1 MSNSGSFT
9 EFGELVLLVGDFQ
22 VPFGKPNIPSVF
34 KELLNTDKIKTVL
47 CTGNSISNDVVAYLE
62 QTSPHLFMAR
72 GDMDAHVTSRELP
85 DHLTLEIGQFRVGLS
100 HGHQIIPHGDRE
112 CLAATLRRLDVDILV
127 SGFTCKNEIF
137 QLGGKIF
144 LNPGSISGCV
154 NETVSPNAK
163 SAPSFMLMA
172 IQGNSA
178 VVYVYELVDGKAS
191 VSLSEFTKCTSE

>member
-22 VPFGKPNIPSVF
+22 VPLGKPNIPPVF

-47 CTGNSISNDVVAYLE
+47 CTGNVINDDLLAYLE
-62 QTSPHLFMAR
+62 QTSPHMFMVR
-72 GDMDAHVTSRELP
+72 GDMDTHVTSRELP
-85 DHLTLEIGQFRVGLS
+85 DHLTLEIGQFKVGLI
-100 HGHQIIPHGDRE
+100 HGHQVIPHGDRE
-112 CLAATLRRLDVDILV
+112 SLAATLRKLDVDILV

-144 LNPGSISGCV
+144 LNPGSISGCA
-154 NETVSPNAK
+154 NETLSPEGQTV
-163 SAPSFMLMA
+163 PSFMLMA

-178 VVYVYELVDGKAS
+178 VVYVYELLEGKAS
-191 VSLSEFTKCTSE
+191 VSLSEFTKGASA